1 MRDLTR
7 IRARL
12 AEPLALTAG
21 KLAEIAEVLAARPG
35 RSSPGRSESPGWY
48 PAGSVAVVPVA
59 GTLVRATGGIA
70 AESGLMSYAEIAA
83 SFRAAIADPA
93 TQTVLLHLD
102 SYGGEVAGLFPLA
115 DEIYAA
121 RGTKPI
127 IALADEVACSAAYCL
142 AAAAD
147 RVILASPIA
156 QVGSIGVIAQHIDQ
170 SRADQMAGLTY
181 STLSVGARKADGSPH
196 APLSE
201 EARAVLMARLE
212 MIYGELVSRVARYRG
227 LAPGAIAATEAAV
240 VSGAE
245 ALQLGL
251 ADEIQAPGAL
261 LVSLQVSATPARSD
275 MKTLSLPASH
285 TQVAAAAAPA
295 GPIDSAR
302 LAQVRAL
309 AETHSL
315 SAVEALDHLL
325 APQTTTAPVI
335 TSSLVAHVRGSLVGR
350 PGSAVISAVEALDM
364 LSDPVLARRAAEGQA
379 MLGNLRADEA
389 AIPHL
394 TAAPSAMGGGI
405 SVGADYSDPN
415 YRRERMAEALAARL
429 NPRLAP
435 SEAARDYMGLSVAEM
450 AGSMLEDRGVRVRG
464 MNRARV
470 IEAAMSG
477 GWQGTRDF
485 PHLLNSAATRA
496 LAEAYQAAPS
506 AIKTVARKRLAND
519 YRPLTILRMSEAP
532 RLREVP
538 EHGEIKHG
546 AIGEGAESYRIRE
559 FGVIFGLTRQALI
572 NDDLSAFGDWTIA
585 AGQAAA
591 DCEAEELAKLLSENA
606 GLGPVLEDGKTLF
619 HADHG
624 NLGVGGVLSV
634 LTLGAGRQAMRE
646 QTGLDGK
653 TPISATPR
661 YLLVGPALETPAEQI
676 LAEIAAATSAE
687 TNPFAGKLTLL
698 VEPRLRGNQ
707 WRLFASPE
715 TASVLE
721 YAYLTQAEGPQ
732 ILTREGWERSGLEM
746 RVTLDFGAGAVGS
759 RGAFLN
765 PGL

>member
-1 MRDLTR
+1 MGNLAR

-21 KLAEIAEVLAARPG
+21 KLAEISEVLAARPG
-35 RSSPGRSESPGWY
+35 RSSPERSEALPGWY
-48 PAGSVAVVPVA
+48 PAGSVAVVPVS

-70 AESGLMSYAEIAA
+70 AESGLMSYAELAT
-83 SFRAAIADPA
+83 SFRAAMADS
-93 TQTVLLHLD
+93 TTHTVLLHLD
-102 SYGGEVAGLFPLA
+102 SHGGEAAGLFPLA
-115 DEIYAA
+115 DEIYSA

-147 RVILASPIA
+147 RVILASPTA
-156 QVGSIGVIAQHIDQ
+156 LVGSIGVIAQHVDQ

-201 EARAVLMARLE
+201 EARAVLMAHLE
-212 MIYGELVSRVARYRG
+212 ALYGELVTRVARYRG
-227 LAPGAIAATEAAV
+227 LVPGAVAATEAAV
-240 VSGAE
+240 VFGAE
-245 ALQLGL
+245 ALRLGL
-251 ADEIQAPGAL
+251 ADGIQAPGDL
-261 LVSLQVSATPARSD
+261 LVSLQTSATHSRSD
-275 MKTLSLPASH
+275 MKKLSLPASH
-285 TQVAAAAAPA
+285 AQAAAAAAPA
-295 GPIDSAR
+295 GPIDSGR
-302 LAQVRAL
+302 LAQVRTY
-309 AETHSL
+309 AEAHGL
-315 SAVEALDHLL
+315 SAIEALDHLL
-325 APQTTTAPVI
+325 DPQAAAAPAI
-335 TSSLVAHVRGSLVGR
+335 TPSLVAYARTSLLGQPR
-350 PGSAVISAVEALDM
+350 ISAVEGLDM
-364 LSDPVLARRAAEGQA
+364 LSDPVFARRAAEGQA
-379 MLGNLRADEA
+379 MLNAFRADQAGVPHVPA
-389 AIPHL
+389 AG
-394 TAAPSAMGGGI
+394 SAMGGGI
-405 SVGADYSDPN
+405 SGGADYSDPN
-415 YRRERMAEALAARL
+415 FRRERMAEALAARL

-485 PHLLNSAATRA
+485 PNLLNSAATRA

-591 DCEAEELAKLLSENA
+591 DCEAEELAKLLSENV

-624 NLGVGGVLSV
+624 NLGTGGALSV

-661 YLLVGPALETPAEQI
+661 YLLVGPALETSAEQI

-715 TASVLE
+715 AAPVLE
-721 YAYLTQAEGPQ
+721 YAYLAQAEGPQ